1 MKPTKKWDVV
11 KAGDIGTSCE
21 WCGKHIAPGKEML
34 QNNESPDQKLVPG
47 TQVCSHR
54 CRREIQ

>member
-21 WCGKHIAPGKEML
+21 WCGKHIPPEAELL
-34 QNNESPDQKLVPG
+34 QNNETTATRLTPG
-47 TQVCSHR
+47 TQVCSHK